1 MSLIKISNLTKT
13 YNEGT
18 DIELK
23 VLKGLDL
30 EINAGEFVSIMGP
43 SGSGKSTLMHLLGFL
58 DRPSGGKYEFL
69 DEDVTGFSE
78 KNLAKIRN
86 KQVGFVFQ
94 AFHLLPRTSALE
106 NVSLPMV
113 YGGVKM
119 KEQKERATKALEQ
132 VGLGDR
138 IGHVPSELS
147 GGQKQR
153 VAIARALINDP
164 KVVFADEPTG
174 NLDSK
179 SSEEI
184 MEILTNLKDQGRTI
198 IMVTHEDDIAAFSD
212 RIIRIKDGRIISD
225 EKTVETRRSVSSG
238 ARKKNSKK
246 TTKKKDTVTE
256 FHQSGGITID
266 L

>member
-1 MSLIKISNLTKT
+1 MSLIEIKKLNKT
-13 YNEGT
+13 YNAGT

-23 VLKGLDL
+23 VLKGIDL
-30 EINAGEFVSIMGP
+30 KINAGEFVAIMGP

-58 DRPSGGKYEFL
+58 DKPSGGDYFFEGEQVTDF
-69 DEDVTGFSE
+69 DETE
-78 KNLAKIRN
+78 LASIRN
-86 KQVGFVFQ
+86 KKVGFVFQ

-106 NVSLPMV
+106 NVQLPMI
-113 YGGVKM
+113 YGNVSE
-119 KEQKERATKALEQ
+119 KEQMKRATKALEK

-138 IGHVPSELS
+138 LEHVPSELS

-184 MEILTNLKDQGRTI
+184 MDILKDLNTQGRTI
-198 IMVTHEDDIAAFSD
+198 IMVTHEEEIAAHTQ
-212 RIIRIKDGRIISD
+212 RIIRVQDGKIISD
-225 EKTVETRRSVSSG
+225 EKIHVSKNTQNVSTKPE
-238 ARKKNSKK
+238 KKVVNKI
-246 TTKKKDTVTE
+246 TE
-256 FHQSGGITID
+256 FNQSGGITIE